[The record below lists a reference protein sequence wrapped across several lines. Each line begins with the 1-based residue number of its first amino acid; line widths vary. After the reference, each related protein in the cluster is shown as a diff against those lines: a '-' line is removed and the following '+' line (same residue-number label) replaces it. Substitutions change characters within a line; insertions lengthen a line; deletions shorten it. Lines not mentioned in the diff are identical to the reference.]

1 MSFQEI
7 RLCESAGRDQG
18 RRRPPPGTDRR
29 DNLSRLTCLDPVQR
43 VTSSEQEQVLVQVKR
58 DD

>member
-1 MSFQEI
+1 MKVQDEI
-7 RLCESAGRDQG
+7 RDVQG
-18 RRRPPPGTDRR
+18 PPPGTDRR

-43 VTSSEQEQVLVQVKR
+43 VTSSEQEQVLRQVKR